1 MPPLVDGKPVI
12 ELQRWLSAIRFPA
25 RKDEIIHAARQKGA
39 PNDII
44 ENLQRMTV
52 NDFQSAEEVIDAYGT
67 M

>member
-1 MPPLVDGKPVI
+1 MPPLVDSKPVI

-25 RKDEIIHAARQKGA
+25 RKDEIIHAARQQGA

-52 NDFQSAEEVIDAYGT
+52 NDFQSPEEVIDAYGT